1 MTREAY
7 QRVWQHA
14 RDRRGTRKL
23 LLLALAEYADPIGV
37 CWPSIPTIATL
48 ISEDDDYTGKLL
60 RQAEEDGD
68 VIRHAGRGRGITTVY
83 GLVIGLP
90 EDQRT
95 RLARIVA
102 NTVIKHGQR
111 HLRVAGQLKI
121 YTPGSEAELDQL
133 AGNEEKKGDC
143 STPFSD
149 PDVENVE
156 EEQEAPPPP
165 PPPPARS
172 FSRPARR
179 PAEEPEHIRWLRV
192 EEGIT
197 SAANFAHCDPE
208 ALIGDYLARR
218 AEGQPKGAIV
228 RYWKVYPPT
237 KETMYRGRH
246 DAENQPERPVVEPAR
261 PAERQRRPKPGDA
274 DYTYR

>member
-37 CWPSIPTIATL
+37 CWPSIPTIAQL
-48 ISEDDDYTGKLL
+48 VSEDDDYTGKLL
-60 RQAEEDGD
+60 KQAEEDGD
-68 VIRHAGRGRGITTVY
+68 ILRHAGRGRGNTTVY
-83 GLVIGLP
+83 GIAVGLP
-90 EDQRT
+90 ADQRA
-95 RLARIVA
+95 RLATIVA
-102 NTVIKHGQR
+102 ATVIKAGQR
-111 HLRVAGQLKI
+111 HIRIADQLRP
-121 YTPGSEAELDQL
+121 YTPGSEEALFQ
-133 AGNEEKKGDC
+133 KKGDC
-143 STPFSD
+143 STPFTD
-149 PDVENVE
+149 GDVENADAE
-156 EEQEAPPPP
+156 DGAAEPPPPP

-208 ALIGDYLARR
+208 ALIGDYKARR

-228 RYWKVYPPT
+228 RYWKQYPPT
-237 KETMYRGRH
+237 KETMYRGPQH
-246 DAENQPERPVVEPAR
+246 AENQPERPVVEPAR